1 MNSMVID
8 LIVCGLAYVI
18 SVYFIAILTKN
29 SLKNRK
35 GGNDEDGGIK
45 LASPPKIDLPPGVV
59 WPTDSPKKS
68 LRHEPV
74 EL

>member
-8 LIVCGLAYVI
+8 LIVCGSAYVI

-35 GGNDEDGGIK
+35 GGDDEDGGIK

-74 EL
+74 EF